1 MKIRINQVSLLKAKN
16 VQPKDIDMLIQKDFL
31 QDIIK
36 LEIDE
41 AMNGDEAVKL
51 YEKNLLK
58 ECQNPLC

>member
-1 MKIRINQVSLLKAKN
+1 ML
-16 VQPKDIDMLIQKDFL
+16 VQRDFL

-58 ECQNPLC
+58 EC